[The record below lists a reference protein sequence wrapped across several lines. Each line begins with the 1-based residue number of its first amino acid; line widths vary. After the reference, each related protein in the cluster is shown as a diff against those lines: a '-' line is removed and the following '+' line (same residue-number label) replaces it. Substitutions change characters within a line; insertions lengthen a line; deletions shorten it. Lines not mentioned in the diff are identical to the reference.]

1 MLLHNHYKADFM
13 RSRSD
18 QSILTLLTDAI
29 GVTVV
34 TKSLVTENGNYTS
47 LFTLIITITQT
58 SIAASITWINYI

>member
-47 LFTLIITITQT
+47 LYLH
-58 SIAASITWINYI
+58 